1 MLLAITLCMSL
12 IMPMSGTIVY
22 ADNEG
27 KSVASEENRETADGE
42 KNKETV
48 AEEKNKETADGEKS
62 KTAAPESKKTAKAVS
77 AVTSITGYK
86 TSYNKRYSQALKIEA
101 DITHVGSR
109 DVQLQRYNSEEDTW
123 TTILTAHKDVSDAP
137 AAVAEQA
144 ERSGADETAGTKQD
158 ESSSAD
164 EAADTKQDESSSA
177 DEAAGTKQDESSTAE
192 DTAATEQTK
201 SSSTDASADTEQ
213 AESSSTDASADT
225 EQAESSSTDVS
236 ADTEQAESPATD
248 IDEDADDTDAVL
260 STEPATMT
268 EENGIAHVTFIVPK
282 EERQKTTSI
291 WRIYVPAAKKVP
303 AVSSDRITVITRNL
317 EDLSI
322 SARTAC
328 IYRIDGDGQ
337 GTMIYS
343 RKASTEV
350 AQASTTK
357 LMTAIVLLESGL
369 IDSTT
374 KVSAHAAS
382 TPYAAGRMTVGDVFS
397 TRDLLYAMLL
407 PSANDAATAVA
418 ERVGGSEEAFV
429 NMMNAK
435 AGELGLTKTHFRNP
449 HGLDADGHYTTAKEL
464 AELTAYAY
472 TFPEIRDCWATKYK
486 VIKSLE
492 KGRRWYLVSTN
503 AIFGYVSN
511 FLGGKTGTEGNAR
524 CCFTG
529 VYTFNGGTYVTVVLG
544 SGYGFSRWSDTK
556 KLHKYIQDYAL
567 SRY

>member
-1 MLLAITLCMSL
+1 
-12 IMPMSGTIVY
+12 
-22 ADNEG
+22 
-27 KSVASEENRETADGE
+27 
-42 KNKETV
+42 
-48 AEEKNKETADGEKS
+48 
-62 KTAAPESKKTAKAVS
+62 
-77 AVTSITGYK
+77 
-86 TSYNKRYSQALKIEA
+86 
-101 DITHVGSR
+101 
-109 DVQLQRYNSEEDTW
+109 
-123 TTILTAHKDVSDAP
+123 
-137 AAVAEQA
+137 
-144 ERSGADETAGTKQD
+144 
-158 ESSSAD
+158 
-164 EAADTKQDESSSA
+164 
-177 DEAAGTKQDESSTAE
+177 
-192 DTAATEQTK
+192 
-201 SSSTDASADTEQ
+201 
-213 AESSSTDASADT
+213 
-225 EQAESSSTDVS
+225 
-236 ADTEQAESPATD
+236 
-248 IDEDADDTDAVL
+248 
-260 STEPATMT
+260 
-268 EENGIAHVTFIVPK
+268 
-282 EERQKTTSI
+282 
-291 WRIYVPAAKKVP
+291 
-303 AVSSDRITVITRNL
+303 
-317 EDLSI
+317 
-322 SARTAC
+322 
-328 IYRIDGDGQ
+328 
-337 GTMIYS
+337 
-343 RKASTEV
+343 
-350 AQASTTK
+350 
-357 LMTAIVLLESGL
+357 MTAIVLLESGL

-435 AGELGLTKTHFRNP
+435 AEELGFTKTHFRNP